1 MEVTQ
6 NLRKQDDDRETT
18 DLKTLTEKV
27 ITSVQEVAQKN
38 QKNEKN

>member
-18 DLKTLTEKV
+18 DLETLTEKV